1 VWHYRK
7 VDAWLASMRVQQL
20 IGALVTPCTRE
31 HLQIMRGNK
40 IVEVKHPNFTKGSE
54 ANRLLK
60 KKSYDFILAMGDD
73 ITDEDMFFSLPESAI
88 TVKIGTFSEYARY
101 NLLNQTETIPFLNR
115 LAGSGKRPQE
125 EDSLKDG

>member
-1 VWHYRK
+1 MK
-7 VDAWLASMRVQQL
+7 
-20 IGALVTPCTRE
+20 
-31 HLQIMRGNK
+31 GNK

-54 ANRLLK
+54 VNRLLK

-73 ITDEDMFFSLPESAI
+73 ITDEDMFFSLPGSAF

-125 EDSLKDG
+125 QDSLKDE